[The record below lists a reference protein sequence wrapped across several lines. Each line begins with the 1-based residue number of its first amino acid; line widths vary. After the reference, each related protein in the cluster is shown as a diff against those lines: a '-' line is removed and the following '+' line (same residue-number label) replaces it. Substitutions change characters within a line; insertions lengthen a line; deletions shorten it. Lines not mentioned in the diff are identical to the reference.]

1 MSTTPEDGGAAAPRD
16 DDRTDGGRTG
26 PDFAPA
32 AVADASGGPTQDSG
46 AGEATEGAADP
57 GQEPGAEAGE
67 AVDGAEGQA
76 KPPKRFASVLTAEAF
91 GIGSVL
97 ALLASFAGTRAVEI
111 VASVTATSQEGMLKA
126 LALGDGVP
134 ALLAAILAAGALSVA
149 GPDTRSWARWLSGGV
164 LIVAVLALF
173 AAVGAFLL
181 VPPPAPMPPMIPG
194 N

>member
-1 MSTTPEDGGAAAPRD
+1 MTTTPEDGGAQTPRD

-32 AVADASGGPTQDSG
+32 AVADESGRPAQEPG
-46 AGEATEGAADP
+46 AGEAAEGAYAARA
-57 GQEPGAEAGE
+57 EPGAEE
-67 AVDGAEGQA
+67 GAEADDTQGRA
-76 KPPKRFASVLTAEAF
+76 APKRFASVLTAEAF

-134 ALLAAILAAGALSVA
+134 ALLAAILAAGSLSVA
-149 GPDTRSWARWLSGGV
+149 GPDTRSWARWLAGGV

-173 AAVGAFLL
+173 GAVGAYLL
-181 VPPPAPMPPMIPG
+181 VPPPAPMPPMVPG